1 MKYNLGLLI
10 VALLIACNTDKTIT
24 FSGETMGTL
33 YNIKIVSSEP
43 GQAGQQVLKEE
54 IDKLLIQL
62 NNQMSTYIENSEI
75 SRFNVSIEDTPF
87 DVSQSFIKVLSLASQ
102 ITAESGGAFDATV
115 MPAVNLWGF
124 GREGRRDDTPSDRKV
139 IELKEYVGMDKITID
154 GNTISKSHAKTEL
167 DFSAIAKGYGVDLV
181 ADLLGQKGFANY
193 MVEIGGEVVVKGVN
207 AKSGPWR
214 IGIDRP
220 EIEPSVDRN
229 FQAILEIK
237 DVAVATSG
245 DYRNYFISG
254 DSLYSHTI
262 DPVTCKPIVNG
273 VASVTVIAPTCVLA
287 DAMATA
293 IMVMGEARGLEWVE
307 SKAGVETMIIVRQQD
322 RFRISASSGFESFV
336 DKKN

>member
-1 MKYNLGLLI
+1 MKYILGIMIILFL
-10 VALLIACNTDKTIT
+10 AACSTDIAAT
-24 FSGETMGTL
+24 FSGETMGTY
-33 YNIKIVSSEP
+33 YNIKIISSELD
-43 GQAGQQVLKEE
+43 QAEQNVLKKE
-54 IDKLLIQL
+54 IDEILVQV

-75 SRFNVSIEDTPF
+75 SRFNISSANTPIKVSE
-87 DVSQSFIKVLSLASQ
+87 SFINVLSLANQ

-124 GREGRRDDTPSDRKV
+124 GREGRRDDSPLNSEVAK
-139 IELKEYVGMDKITID
+139 LKNYVGMDKVTID
-154 GNTISKSHAKTEL
+154 GTTISKSHSKTEL
-167 DFSAIAKGYGVDLV
+167 DFSAIAKGFGVDLV
-181 ADLLGQKGFANY
+181 ADFIRQKGYSNY
-193 MVEIGGEVVVKGVN
+193 MVEIGGEVVVKGLN
-207 AKSGPWR
+207 AKESPWR

-220 EIEPSVDRN
+220 DIEPSVDRN

-262 DPVTCKPIVNG
+262 DPLTCKPIVNG
-273 VASVTVIAPTCVLA
+273 VASVTVIAPTCALA

-307 SKAGVETMIIVRQQD
+307 SKAGIETMIIVRQND
-322 RFRISASSGFESFV
+322 RFRISSSSGFDLFV
-336 DKKN
+336 EKDN